1 MQFVLTTALLPYYL
15 YKDIMSQ
22 IDTNQLKNQN
32 PYKLLL
38 IYGLSLCILFMLL
51 VSGRVAEGSQQLSL
65 LAQAFVH
72 GQTNFLHPIGSLG
85 QDPINYHGKIYW
97 GEGPFPAVVLMPF
110 VALFDIFHAFFYQGY
125 IEWVFILGVIFFV
138 YKLARIF
145 KYSQEDSAL
154 MSLAFTLGTAFIGII
169 AVSSSWFFA
178 QVLATFLIFW
188 SLYEFYSRRRWWLI
202 GSICAAIMLTRITA
216 SPIILFFVF
225 ELWLKAPVKRKNLK
239 LYIQLLS
246 PVVVAALL
254 IGLYNFVRFGSPFNG
269 GFAYQTLYQDSS
281 ISRSYGIFS
290 IKHIPANLYSLV
302 LRAPD
307 ISLINNNSWTLK
319 FPFIQNNTL
328 GMSRF
333 ITSPYFLVL
342 FTYKWSSYSDQ
353 IKRLLL
359 ATGVC
364 ILFVLTYY
372 GIGLEQFGTRYSL
385 DFLPELFVVFM
396 AMYKKH
402 NRQLSG
408 GMRFLL
414 IASGLVN
421 MYLLVPFLMHG

>member
-1 MQFVLTTALLPYYL
+1 MRNFIT
-15 YKDIMSQ
+15 KE
-22 IDTNQLKNQN
+22 LKSRS

-38 IYGLSLCILFMLL
+38 IYGLSSCILFMLL
-51 VSGRVAEGSQQLSL
+51 VSGRVAEGSQQFSE
-65 LAQAFVH
+65 LANAFVH
-72 GQTNFLHPIGSLG
+72 GQANFMHPIGSYG

-110 VALFDIFHAFFYQGY
+110 VAIFNIFNAFFYQGY

-154 MSLAFTLGTAFIGII
+154 MSLAFTLGTVFIGII
-169 AVSSSWFFA
+169 AISSSWFFA

-216 SPIILFFVF
+216 SPIILFFLF
-225 ELWLKAPVKRKNLK
+225 ELWVKTPVKRKNLK
-239 LYIQLLS
+239 IYAQLLS
-246 PVVVAALL
+246 PVVLGALL
-254 IGLYNFVRFGSPFNG
+254 IGLYNLVRFDSPLNG

-281 ISRSYGIFS
+281 MSRAYGIFS
-290 IKHIPANLYSLV
+290 IKHIPANLYSLIF
-302 LRAPD
+302 RSPD
-307 ISLINNNSWTLK
+307 ITLISNNSWSLK
-319 FPFIQNNTL
+319 FPFVENNTL
-328 GMSRF
+328 GMSMF
-333 ITSPYFLVL
+333 ITSPYLLVL

-353 IKRLLL
+353 IRRLIL

-396 AMYKKH
+396 VMYKKH
-402 NRQLSG
+402 NKQLSG

-414 IASGLVN
+414 IASGLFN
-421 MYLLVPFLMHG
+421 MYLLVPFLLHG